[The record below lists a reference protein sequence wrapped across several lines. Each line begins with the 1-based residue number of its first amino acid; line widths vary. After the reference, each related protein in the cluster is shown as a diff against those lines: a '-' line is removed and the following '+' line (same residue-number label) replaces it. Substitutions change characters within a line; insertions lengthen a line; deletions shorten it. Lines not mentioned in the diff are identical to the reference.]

1 MAQSDILV
9 RFGADVDPLKKGA
22 KQASLSL
29 DGVRDNINAA
39 GKAMAAMTAAAGAM
53 GAAMVKAGIESAT
66 EIENLS
72 SLAGLGVKEFHKY
85 SLAVRSVGIE
95 QDKFADILKDTND
108 KIGDFIQTGGGP
120 MADFFENIAPKIGVT
135 VDQFKKLNSRE
146 ALQLYVDSLEKAN
159 VSQQEMTFYMEAI
172 ASDSSALLP
181 LLQNSGETMNAYAE
195 NAEKLGYALSEVD
208 AQKIKEASI
217 ALDQG
222 KQASTAFTQQLAVQF
237 APVLTGITDLIRDQA
252 GEYGGVQK
260 AAEKAFKFT
269 IQAAGFVGDSIR
281 GIQVVIKGLEMAFW
295 GFSVVVNRVLQA
307 IPESVDFVM
316 NSAKS
321 SINGLIDGMNKLP
334 GVDIGKMVYGES
346 AVTQALKEA
355 TQTAK
360 NNLALASAEMHEILM
375 KPLPSDSL
383 DEFVAKAQEAAQKSA
398 EAAAKVKEDNL
409 GLTIPSLDED
419 PEVMAEKEK
428 QAAMLASYNE
438 YAAARLSAGE
448 DLGKT
453 ELQKYNEFA
462 EAQKDLERK
471 AMQDKLGTV
480 SSAFSAIAGLMDSEN
495 KRLFEIGKVAA
506 ISSAVVDGISA
517 AISSYAAGAKIGG
530 PFVGAAYAAASVAA
544 TAGQISGL
552 MSTSYGGSGST
563 SASTVTATPV
573 IQEASAETAVSSSAN
588 KSITL
593 EGFDPSLMYSGEQLT
608 GLMDAM
614 RQAQRDG
621 YDLVVA

>member
-29 DGVRDNINAA
+29 DGVRSKVNTA
-39 GKAMAAMTAAAGAM
+39 GKAIIAMTAAAGAM
-53 GAAMVKAGIESAT
+53 GAAMVKAGMESSN

-72 SLAGLGVKEFHKY
+72 TVAGLGVKEFHKY
-85 SLAVRSVGIE
+85 ALAVRSAGVD

-135 VDQFKKLNSRE
+135 VEQFKKLNSRE

-172 ASDSSALLP
+172 ASDSTMLLP
-181 LLQNSGETMNAYAE
+181 LLRNSGEAMNEYAD

-222 KQASTAFTQQLAVQF
+222 KQASTAFTQQLAAQF
-237 APVLTGITDLIRDQA
+237 SPIITGITGQLRDQA
-252 GEYGGVQK
+252 GEYTSVK
-260 AAEKAFKFT
+260 DAAEKAFKFT
-269 IQAAGFVGDSIR
+269 IQAAGFVGNSLR
-281 GIQVVIKGLEMAFW
+281 GIQVIIKGLEMAFW

-307 IPESVDFVM
+307 IPESVDFVI

-334 GVDIGKMVYGES
+334 GIDISKMVYGES
-346 AVTQALKEA
+346 AVTQMFKES

-360 NNLALASAEMHEILM
+360 NNLSIVAKEMHDLLM
-375 KPLPSDSL
+375 KPLPSDAL
-383 DEFVAKAQEAAQKSA
+383 DGFVEAAQEAAQKSA

-409 GLTIPSLDED
+409 GLTIPSIEDD
-419 PEVMAEKEK
+419 PEVAAEKAK
-428 QAAMLASYNE
+428 QDAMLESYKA
-438 YAAARLSAGE
+438 YTDARLAAGE
-448 DLGKT
+448 EMGKT
-453 ELQKYNEFA
+453 DLMKSKEFA
-462 EAQKDLERK
+462 DAQADLER
-471 AMQDKLGTV
+471 QSTLNKLNTV
-480 SSAFSAIAGLMDSEN
+480 SSAFSAVAGLMDSEN

-506 ISSAVVDGISA
+506 ISGAVVDGISA

-530 PFVGAAYAAASVAA
+530 PIVGAAYAASSVAT
-544 TAGQISGL
+544 TAGQIASL
-552 MSTSYGGSGST
+552 TSASYGGGSST
-563 SASTVTATPV
+563 SSASVSTPA
-573 IQEASAETAVSSSAN
+573 IPEAQTQTSAASN
-588 KSITL
+588 KTLTL
-593 EGFDPSLMYSGEQLT
+593 EGFDPSLMYSGDQLT

-614 RQAQRDG
+614 RQAQREG
-621 YDLVVA
+621 YELVVA